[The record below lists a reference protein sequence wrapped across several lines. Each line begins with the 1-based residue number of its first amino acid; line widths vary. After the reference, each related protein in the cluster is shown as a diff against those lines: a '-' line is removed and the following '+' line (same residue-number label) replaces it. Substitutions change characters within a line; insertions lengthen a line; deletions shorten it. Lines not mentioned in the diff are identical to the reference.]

1 MRPARSVPAIFQR
14 AFLFIVAFASFATGN
29 TEIRNFDA
37 STSRHGPQD
46 SDLSQVTSLRS
57 IIRSQLHAELHEL
70 NVTRNEQSFRVVPA
84 PLGTSL
90 QSVCESQS
98 GVPGQGCPN
107 ELWLELDLSSQEWLY
122 YERFTIRL
130 SWPAF
135 YPTDFDIQLLYPE
148 DLVVYMY
155 SRFGVLGRHFG
166 ENNILSENNA
176 PHTSRT
182 IFVRVRLVDTGVR
195 PPFRSK
201 PDELP
206 IPDHTDQSA
215 FEAVPF
221 NVIVEPLL
229 LGVLPATV
237 VPTIIFS
244 IPLLVLAWFA
254 YPYAVRY
261 LEDVASEAR
270 KELYDSQPQKSD

>member
-1 MRPARSVPAIFQR
+1 MHPAHSVPSIFWR
-14 AFLFIVAFASFATGN
+14 AFLFLVVFVSFATGN
-29 TEIRNFDA
+29 TEIRNFEA

-46 SDLSQVTSLRS
+46 SNLRQVTSLRS

-70 NVTRNEQSFRVVPA
+70 NVTHNEQSFRVMPA

-98 GVPGQGCPN
+98 GVPVQRCPN
-107 ELWLELDLSSQEWLY
+107 ELWLELDLSSQEWMY
-122 YERFTIRL
+122 YDRFTIRL

-135 YPTDFDIQLLYPE
+135 YPTDFDIQLFYPK
-148 DLVVYMY
+148 DLMTHMY
-155 SRFGVLGRHFG
+155 SLFEVQGRHF
-166 ENNILSENNA
+166 EENILSEENA
-176 PHTSRT
+176 PDPSRT
-182 IFVRVRLVDTGVR
+182 MFARVRLVDTGVR

-201 PDELP
+201 PDELSTSG
-206 IPDHTDQSA
+206 HTDQST
-215 FEAVPF
+215 FDAVPF
-221 NVIVEPLL
+221 NIIVEPLL

-244 IPLLVLAWFA
+244 IPLLVLAWFT
-254 YPYAVRY
+254 YPHAVRY

-270 KELYDSQPQKSD
+270 KELYDSQSQKSD

>member
-1 MRPARSVPAIFQR
+1 MRPARFVPAVLRR
-14 AFLFIVAFASFATGN
+14 AFLFLVVFVSFATGN
-29 TEIRNFDA
+29 TEIRNFEA
-37 STSRHGPQD
+37 RTSKHGLQD
-46 SDLSQVTSLRS
+46 SNLSQVTFLRS
-57 IIRSQLHAELHEL
+57 IIRSQLHAELHKL

-98 GVPGQGCPN
+98 GVPGQRCPN
-107 ELWLELDLSSQEWLY
+107 ELWLEVDLSSQEWLY
-122 YERFTIRL
+122 YDRFTIRL

-148 DLVVYMY
+148 DLMAYMY
-155 SRFGVLGRHFG
+155 SRFGVRGRHFE

-176 PHTSRT
+176 PDTSRT

-201 PDELP
+201 PDKLP
-206 IPDHTDQSA
+206 NPDRTDQSA
-215 FEAVPF
+215 FDTVPF
-221 NVIVEPLL
+221 NVIVEPLI

-261 LEDVASEAR
+261 LEDIASEAW
-270 KELYDSQPQKSD
+270 KELYDSQARKSD